1 MLRFIASLSVVSV
14 ISLAA
19 CQPAP
24 VGVRNLS
31 VAPDSA
37 PQCASLCQ
45 QVGMSLD
52 SLVIM
57 ADNVGCV
64 CELPSAP
71 PPSPAKTGQ
80 LGTPP
85 AGMATIAAQQAAAA
99 MLQQEQQRRRQMQ
112 RF

>member
-1 MLRFIASLSVVSV
+1 MLRFFASLSL
-14 ISLAA
+14 LALVA

-64 CELPSAP
+64 CRAVPPAAP
-71 PPSPAKTGQ
+71 PGAMPAPAQAATTGAASA
-80 LGTPP
+80 G
-85 AGMATIAAQQAAAA
+85 GMAAILLQRQAQQAAA
-99 MLQQEQQRRRQMQ
+99 QRSAAQ
-112 RF
+112 RK

>member
-64 CELPSAP
+64 CRAAP
-71 PPSPAKTGQ
+71 PAPPGAAPPGAVPPASAATTQ
-80 LGTPP
+80 QPPP
-85 AGMATIAAQQAAAA
+85 AGPQP
-99 MLQQEQQRRRQMQ
+99 LQLR
-112 RF
+112 

>member
-1 MLRFIASLSVVSV
+1 MLRFLACVSFFA
-14 ISLAA
+14 LAA

-24 VGVRNLS
+24 VGVHNLS

-37 PQCASLCQ
+37 PQCASLCS

-64 CELPSAP
+64 CRAAP
-71 PPSPAKTGQ
+71 PAAPPGAGPAPAATSTTGAASA
-80 LGTPP
+80 G
-85 AGMATIAAQQAAAA
+85 GMAAIMLQRQAAAA
-99 MLQQEQQRRRQMQ
+99 AAARTQTKH
-112 RF
+112 